1 MARELTKEEAESI
14 KADVVVDARGQSCPG
29 PMLEAKK
36 ALGSKV
42 KPGQILEL
50 LSSDHGT
57 RHDLDTMC
65 SRSGGR
71 WEYIGYYDAGGYDR
85 HFIKKVK

>member
-1 MARELTKEEAESI
+1 MAKALTEEEVEKI

-36 ALGSKV
+36 ALGTKV

-57 RHDLDTMC
+57 RNDLATMC
-65 SRSGGR
+65 ERSKGK
-71 WEYIGYYDAGGYDR
+71 WEYLGYFDTGGYDR
-85 HFIKKVK
+85 HFVKRNK